1 MKIKSEVILKKG
13 PHGWEAWQTNK
24 LIAKVHGF
32 DNGAKEEVLKH
43 VPGYENVIESGVK
56 GMNTEKKAWLIKVS
70 IDNHTYDDG
79 VMICDEETVKKYCKD
94 KTAESEMENYDSD
107 LDDIDWTVYSYS
119 YQPIELVE
127 EPIMNGY
134 ERNAGSI
141 NQIFS
146 RVEGDTWTDSKG
158 NTWMYHEGVPDE
170 KLDYDVNED
179 VPDREKYHAY
189 KMFVTKYNPANKR
202 TWNEKGKLYPLYI
215 NAKNYY
221 EIGPWYKC
229 GYGASQVLI
238 DEFTHEPLYDKNGKM
253 KVKTYEKGLAF
264 RPGGHAG
271 GLPLMRHRGRKDL
284 PHNGDNDFDYFH
296 SQEVFAE
303 IEFSGHYDYT
313 DISKQRQANSENPND
328 PYEAGFTD
336 INDLNTNGMGYYRF
350 KTNTNASDDEAWF
363 IASAFRIVR
372 VISDNEMRKIIG
384 DYNAEHGTNFK
395 PQMRGAPNGS
405 DGDKFNADFTQFGI
419 ENSFR
424 RRNK

>member
-1 MKIKSEVILKKG
+1 MKIKSDVLLKKG

-32 DNGAKEEVLKH
+32 DEESKEEIMKH
-43 VPGYENVIESGVK
+43 IPGYENVIESGYYR
-56 GMNTEKKAWLIKVS
+56 NI
-70 IDNHTYDDG
+70 
-79 VMICDEETVKKYCKD
+79 
-94 KTAESEMENYDSD
+94 ESVNK
-107 LDDIDWTVYSYS
+107 
-119 YQPIELVE
+119 
-127 EPIMNGY
+127 
-134 ERNAGSI
+134 
-141 NQIFS
+141 IFS
-146 RVEGDTWTDSKG
+146 RVEGETWTDSDGK
-158 NTWMYHEGVPDE
+158 TWMYREGVPDE
-170 KLDYDVNED
+170 KLDYDVNEN

-189 KMFVTKYNPANKR
+189 KMFVTKYDPNNKR
-202 TWNEKGKLYPLYI
+202 TWSEKGKLYPLYI

-229 GYGASQVLI
+229 GYGASKVLV
-238 DEFTHEPLYDKNGKM
+238 DEFTHEPLYDKNGKL
-253 KVKTYEKGLAF
+253 KVQTYDKGLAF

-313 DISKQRQANSENPND
+313 DLSKKKQAESTNPND

-336 INDLNTNGMGYYRF
+336 INDINTNGMGYYRF

-384 DYNAEHGTNFK
+384 DYNTEHGTDFK
-395 PQMRGAPNGS
+395 PQMRGTPNGKA
-405 DGDKFNADFTQFGI
+405 GDRFNADFTQFGI

-424 RRNK
+424 RR